1 MIFNYKDY
9 YLIKMSL
16 IEYAKDKNMDIVTM
30 DNLLKKFKKNNDN
43 LELIQLLEFMAE
55 RINILSKKTSTETSH
70 KVKDGNKSHSS
81 EQNGFQIQSF
91 KMTTTKLYL
100 IIGENQAL
108 EYEFNKDNI
117 SKCYELID
125 SGRIDKT
132 LIGTIFKKVTI

>member
-1 MIFNYKDY
+1 
-9 YLIKMSL
+9 MSL

-43 LELIQLLEFMAE
+43 LELFQLLEFMAE
-55 RINILSKKTSTETSH
+55 RINILSKKTSSEISH
-70 KVKDGNKSHSS
+70 KVKEGSNSHSL
-81 EQNGFQIQSF
+81 EQNGFQIHSF

-132 LIGTIFKKVTI
+132 LIGTIFKKVSI

>member
-1 MIFNYKDY
+1 M
-9 YLIKMSL
+9 
-16 IEYAKDKNMDIVTM
+16 
-30 DNLLKKFKKNNDN
+30 
-43 LELIQLLEFMAE
+43 IQLLEFMAE

-132 LIGTIFKKVTI
+132 LIGTIFKKVSI